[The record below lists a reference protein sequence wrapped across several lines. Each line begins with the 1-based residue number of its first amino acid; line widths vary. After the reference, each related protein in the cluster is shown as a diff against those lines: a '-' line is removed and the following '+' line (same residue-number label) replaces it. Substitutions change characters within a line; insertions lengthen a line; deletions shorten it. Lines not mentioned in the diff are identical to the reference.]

1 MTGQDWVKESAF
13 GEWFLRTNTWANHV
27 LKIALDELESLMAP
41 RSDQYPVI
49 LDVGV
54 GFGHSLP
61 MLDQKFRPKK
71 IIGLDVDP
79 AVPERSAHRADACVC
94 DVDFVIGNAASI
106 ELRDSCVDMIFC
118 HQTFHHIVDQVS
130 AANEFFRVLRPGG
143 VLLFAESCRKYI
155 HSLPIRLLFR
165 HPMDVQKTDNE
176 YLHLLRSSGFV
187 MRPENISR
195 PYLWWSRMDLGLL
208 EKLGKKPPQKREETL
223 VYVAAYRPDGR
234 NVLRM

>member
-1 MTGQDWVKESAF
+1 MTNRDWIRESTF
-13 GEWFLRTNTWANHV
+13 GEWFLRTDTWANHV
-27 LKIALDELESLMAP
+27 LKLALDDLESLMMP
-41 RSDQYPVI
+41 RSDRYPTI

-61 MLDQKFRPKK
+61 MLAHRFQPKK

-79 AVPERSAHRADACVC
+79 AVPEKNAHNAEACAC
-94 DVDFVIGNAASI
+94 DVEFITNNAASI
-106 ELRDSCVDMIFC
+106 ELSDASLDMIFC
-118 HQTFHHIVDQVS
+118 HQTFHHIVDQPS

-143 VLLFAESCRKYI
+143 VLLFAESCKKYI

-165 HPMDVQKTDNE
+165 HPMDVQKTDTE
-176 YLHLLRSSGFV
+176 YLHLLKTSGFV

-208 EKLGKKPPQKREETL
+208 EKLGKSVPQEREETL
-223 VYVAAYRPDGR
+223 IYVAAYRPDT
-234 NVLRM
+234 